1 TAHSITFGSLSN
13 FLKGLRFA
21 IEASEASSRMTT
33 VISWPNAFTNFR
45 SIFFARTLASVSA
58 LSKITLPLAMKV
70 RTFAKPRLSITRRNS
85 SILINLF
92 PPTLM
97 PRKKATYR
105 RVGRARTID
114 HSSHCEISIG
124 SIGEV
129 RFVFGISLTIVHL
142 DVDIAW
148 RHLAVWERKPDQT

>member
-1 TAHSITFGSLSN
+1 EHSVPSGSRAKV
-13 FLKGLRFA
+13 LKGLRLA
-21 IEASEASSRMTT
+21 MEASEASSRMTT
-33 VISWPNAFTNFR
+33 VISWPKAFNNFR
-45 SIFFARTLASVSA
+45 SIFVARTLISVSA
-58 LSKITLPLAMKV
+58 LSKITLPRAMKV

-114 HSSHCEISIG
+114 HSSVCESLVGSLCEIRLVLG
-124 SIGEV
+124 V
-129 RFVFGISLTIVHL
+129 CLTIIHL

-148 RHLAVWERKPDQT
+148 RHLAVRERKPDQT